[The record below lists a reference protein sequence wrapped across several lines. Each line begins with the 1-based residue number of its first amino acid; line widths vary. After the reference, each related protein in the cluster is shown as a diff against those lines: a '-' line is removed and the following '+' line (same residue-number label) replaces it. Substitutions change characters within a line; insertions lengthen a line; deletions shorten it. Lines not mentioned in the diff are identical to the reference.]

1 MEEKP
6 IIEEGARFD
15 WTNSNDVT
23 VVMSINYLDEDGVAH
38 LTVQTGKA
46 GRATASWQASE
57 SITATDIYEKIEE
70 GRLEPQ

>member
-15 WTNSNDVT
+15 WTHNNDVT
-23 VVMSINYLDEDGVAH
+23 VVMSIDYLDEDGVAH
-38 LTVQTGKA
+38 LTVQTA
-46 GRATASWQASE
+46 ASRVTADWRESE
-57 SITATDIYEKIEE
+57 SITATDIYEKVEE